1 MRNSLSRKTSA
12 TMLLWTISLTSCASS
27 LKQLPPLE
35 KRALRIDLD
44 KSRFV
49 YQYEQC
55 KRRFIFKK
63 CRLEKIYYD
72 FTDPKVRKELKDKG
86 FKLKVVR

>member
-1 MRNSLSRKTSA
+1 
-12 TMLLWTISLTSCASS
+12 MLLWTISLTSCASS

-44 KSRFV
+44 KAQFV
-49 YQYEQC
+49 YQYEKC
-55 KRRFIFKK
+55 KRKFIIKK
-63 CRLEKIYYD
+63 CWIEKIYYD
-72 FTDPKVRKELKDKG
+72 FTDPAIRKELKDKG